1 MTLLPSLFLSL
12 FPSNAAS
19 MPESPPTRGHGGPSN
34 AASGDEPETQPLDPE
49 DRVVMDKPLV
59 TGTVVH
65 DCSIGMVVIHTQ
77 QCHLLDSM
85 HFHPTHDSWNRV
97 YLKQV
102 VKKRSANSDADGQ
115 PASQAARLQDGS
127 DSAAAAPT
135 APARSLPWQ
144 WPPPSWPTPS
154 LPMPENQQ

>member
-77 QCHLLDSM
+77 QCHLLNSQ
-85 HFHPTHDSWNRV
+85 HFHPTDDSWNRG
-97 YLKQV
+97 YLRN
-102 VKKRSANSDADGQ
+102 VKKRSAHSDADGE
-115 PASQAARLQDGS
+115 PASQAARLQGG
-127 DSAAAAPT
+127 SAAAAPMAARPT
-135 APARSLPWQ
+135 APDAQAAPDAQ
-144 WPPPSWPTPS
+144 VA
-154 LPMPENQQ
+154 PENQQ